1 MFVSC
6 YYSCVSMEMRNYETF
21 RLQADF
27 CRMLAS
33 PIRLAVISL
42 LARQEMRVGDIA
54 KAIGVPIAAV
64 SQNLRGLK
72 DREIVWSRKVGRSVF
87 YRLADGRIAEAS
99 RTIRS
104 VLLDRMEAKGQVAR
118 DLESGDLVQDG

>member
-1 MFVSC
+1 MSVSS
-6 YYSCVSMEMRNYETF
+6 YYSCVSMEMRKYETF

-42 LARQEMRVGDIA
+42 LAKQEMRVSEIA
-54 KAIGVPIAAV
+54 KAIGVPIASV
-64 SQNLRGLK
+64 SQNLRSLK
-72 DREIVWSRKVGRSVF
+72 DREIVWARKVGRSVY
-87 YRLADGRIAEAS
+87 YRLADRRIAEAS

-104 VLLDRMEAKGQVAR
+104 VLLDRMRAKGQIAR
-118 DLESGDLVQDG
+118 DIESGDLVQGG